1 MLTAATKK
9 CRPCAG
15 TQRRQN
21 EQSIAKS
28 SNCILSLKRAAVKPA
43 ITADLVL
50 LLAALGSLN
59 IPATLAAL
67 LALNLLCGLYFKE
80 ASSHEES

>member
-1 MLTAATKK
+1 MMVAATKK
-9 CRPCAG
+9 RRPCAG

-21 EQSIAKS
+21 EQSIAKG
-28 SNCILSLKRAAVKPA
+28 SNCILSLKRAAVKLA

-80 ASSHEES
+80 ADE